1 MLSLLHIENIA
12 VIRSAD
18 IRFEPGFNV
27 LTGETGAG
35 KSIVIDAI
43 GAVIGERTSRELI
56 RTGARSARVEAAFC
70 ALPELPWFRESGL
83 GPDENGELL
92 LEREIQADGRNLCR
106 ANGRPLT
113 VSQLRQLGRQLLN
126 IHGQHDGQ
134 QLLDPACH
142 LDYLDRFG
150 QTGALLEGYAGRYR
164 ALTELLARLESLRMD
179 EGEKA
184 RRVDTLTYQIGE
196 LERARLQAGEE
207 ETLTQ
212 RRELLRNAGR
222 IMDGVERAC
231 FALSG
236 DEEREGAVSLLTQAG
251 QALEGAGRSSDD
263 LAQLAQKAQ
272 QLRYA
277 AEDLEEQVR
286 DLRESFDFSPGEL
299 DRIEERLDLLHRLKR
314 KYGSTAEEML
324 EYLERCREELEGIQ
338 SADDTIQRLEGE
350 RERALAQARQAAQ
363 ALSQARREAAGRLQ
377 ERIQRELEE
386 LDMPRVRFQVRFDP
400 KEGELGLDGTGMDQV
415 QFLMSANAG
424 EELRPIQ
431 KIASGGELARI
442 MLALKSVLAEN
453 DDVTT
458 LVFDEVDTGVSGRA
472 AQKVA
477 WKMARV
483 ARHKQVLCVTHLPQ
497 IAAMA
502 DAHFSVEKGEEGG
515 RTFTAVE
522 QLSRQRRR
530 EELARL
536 TSGEQITPTSL
547 KAAEELLDGAERFK
561 DGALGN

>member
-184 RRVDTLTYQIGE
+184 RRVDTLIYQIGE

-286 DLRESFDFSPGEL
+286 DLRRASTSPP
-299 DRIEERLDLLHRLKR
+299 
-314 KYGSTAEEML
+314 GSWTGSRSGWTCSTGSNGNTAPRRR
-324 EYLERCREELEGIQ
+324 RCWSIW
-338 SADDTIQRLEGE
+338 S
-350 RERALAQARQAAQ
+350 
-363 ALSQARREAAGRLQ
+363 AAGRSWRAYRAPMTPSSAWRGSGSAL
-377 ERIQRELEE
+377 L
-386 LDMPRVRFQVRFDP
+386 PRPGRR
-400 KEGELGLDGTGMDQV
+400 
-415 QFLMSANAG
+415 
-424 EELRPIQ
+424 LRPSPG
-431 KIASGGELARI
+431 APGGGRAPAGAHPAGAGGAGHAPGALPGPVRPQGGGAGAGRHGDGPGAVPHVRQRGGGAAAHSEDRLRGRAGRI

-453 DDVTT
+453 DDVDHPG
-458 LVFDEVDTGVSGRA
+458 L
-472 AQKVA
+472 
-477 WKMARV
+477 
-483 ARHKQVLCVTHLPQ
+483 
-497 IAAMA
+497 
-502 DAHFSVEKGEEGG
+502 
-515 RTFTAVE
+515 
-522 QLSRQRRR
+522 
-530 EELARL
+530 
-536 TSGEQITPTSL
+536 
-547 KAAEELLDGAERFK
+547 
-561 DGALGN
+561 